1 MNPKEIIELRNRI
14 EETATKRVHA
24 LDALVPAA
32 RAAAN
37 QMKDAGMLNGAEALN
52 RVLFEVEALTDEL
65 NGLLDKVRGSLPEIL
80 KELMKWPG

>member
-1 MNPKEIIELRNRI
+1 MNPKEIIELRDKI

-24 LDALVPAA
+24 LDTLLPAA

-52 RVLFEVEALTDEL
+52 RALFEVEALTAEL
-65 NGLLDKVRGSLPEIL
+65 DDLIVKVRDSLPDIV
-80 KELMKWPG
+80 KELMNRLK